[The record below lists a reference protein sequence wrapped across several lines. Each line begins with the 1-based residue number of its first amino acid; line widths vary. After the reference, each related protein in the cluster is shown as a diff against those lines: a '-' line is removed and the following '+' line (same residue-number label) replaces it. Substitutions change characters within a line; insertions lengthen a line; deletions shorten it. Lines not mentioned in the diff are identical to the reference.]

1 MSSTQKQ
8 SASLPVPQPAYCIE
22 THRLVLRCWKPEDA
36 PLAKAA
42 IDANLDHLRP
52 WMPWALDEPTSLE
65 DKVNLLRRFRGR
77 FDLDQD
83 YTYGIFAADE
93 SRVLGGCGL
102 HTRLGPNAYEIGYWI
117 HKDHIK
123 RGLASEAVAALT
135 RVAFEIGAVNRVEIH
150 VSVGN
155 RASAAVPPKLG
166 YKLEAT
172 LGRRIVGSDGELHDV
187 MVWTLFASDY
197 PASPAANAE
206 IQAFDASGGRLI

>member
-1 MSSTQKQ
+1 MSPTQKQ
-8 SASLPVPQPAYCIE
+8 SASLPVPQPAYRIV
-22 THRLVLRCWKPEDA
+22 TQRLVLRCWKPEDA

-42 IDANLDHLRP
+42 IDANLEHLRP
-52 WMPWALDEPTSLE
+52 WMPWAMDEPTSLE
-65 DKVNLLRRFRGR
+65 EKVNLLRRFRGR

-83 YTYGIFAADE
+83 YTYGIFTVDE

-123 RGLASEAVAALT
+123 RGLATEAAAALT
-135 RVAFEIGAVNRVEIH
+135 RVAFEIGSVNRVEIH
-150 VSVGN
+150 VSTGN
-155 RASAAVPPKLG
+155 QASAAVPPKMG

-172 LGRRIVGSDGELHDV
+172 LGQRIVGSDGELHD
-187 MVWTLFASDY
+187 MLVWTLFAGDY